1 MSTVRF
7 DVKAFRDKGHIVS
20 LHFDA
25 NTAAEASLAVERQGY
40 SVLGVS
46 ARRGVTLALPRGRAR
61 FPLLLF
67 SQELHA
73 LLEAGLNL
81 TEAMEAL
88 VEKEVNLETRAIL
101 KQIIGYLYEGRTFS
115 YALEKSPRIFTA
127 LYVAMV
133 RAAERTGDL
142 PVALSRFIAYQIQL
156 DRVRKMIVSSSIY
169 PVLLMVVGGLV
180 VVFLM
185 AYVVPR
191 FSGVYESAGRELPWL
206 SQILLEWG
214 KLLRS
219 NGVAVLLGVLGLAA
233 AATVGLSRLSFRHWL
248 AARFWRIPAIGE
260 RVRVYQ
266 LARLFRAVAMLLKGG
281 IPVVQ
286 ALDMV
291 QSLLHPA
298 LRIRLQLA
306 IRAIREGQ
314 PTSQAMNDQALTTP
328 VALRLL
334 RVGERSGGL
343 GDMMERIANF
353 HDEEMARWLEWFM
366 RLFEPLLMTLIGLV
380 IGIIVVLMY
389 LPIFELAGAIQ

>member
-1 MSTVRF
+1 MSSVRF

-20 LHFDA
+20 LQFDA
-25 NTAAEASLAVERQGY
+25 NSAAEASLAIERQGY

-46 ARRGVTLALPRGRAR
+46 ARRGVALALPRKRGR

-67 SQELHA
+67 TQELHA

-88 VEKEVNLETRAIL
+88 VEKESHVETRAVL
-101 KQIIGYLYEGRTFS
+101 AQIIGYLYEGRTYS
-115 YALEKSPRIFTA
+115 YALEQSPRVFPT
-127 LYVAMV
+127 LYVSMV
-133 RAAERTGDL
+133 RAAEKTGDL
-142 PVALSRFIAYQIQL
+142 PLALSRFIAYQIQI

-191 FSGVYESAGRELPWL
+191 FSGVYESAGRDLPWL
-206 SQILLEWG
+206 SQLLLEWG

-219 NGVAVLLGVLGLAA
+219 NGIAVLFGLLALVVAA
-233 AATVGLSRLSFRHWL
+233 AVGLSQLSFRQWV
-248 AARFWRIPAIGE
+248 AARLWRIPAVGE
-260 RVRVYQ
+260 RMRIYQ

-281 IPVVQ
+281 IPVVP

-291 QSLLHPA
+291 QRLLHPA
-298 LRIRLQLA
+298 LQVRLQHA
-306 IRAIREGQ
+306 VKAIREGQ
-314 PTSQAMNDQALTTP
+314 PTSQAMSDHELTTP

-334 RVGERSGGL
+334 RVGERSGNL
-343 GDMMERIANF
+343 GEMMERIANF